1 MDYSKVQD
9 YPNLYRLND
18 SKCIVNSDKSG
29 YQEYMRKREDQMEEK
44 QKIHQLQ
51 EDFATLKG
59 DLDEIK
65 GLLRSLLKMNPEEIT
80 LTNLSKSFEYAKVA
94 KEIDDCGSV
103 EQLKNIAKSFC
114 KLYYKQQETMTMIGL
129 ADSEDK

>member
-65 GLLRSLLKMNPEEIT
+65 GLLRSLLK
-80 LTNLSKSFEYAKVA
+80 
-94 KEIDDCGSV
+94 
-103 EQLKNIAKSFC
+103 
-114 KLYYKQQETMTMIGL
+114 
-129 ADSEDK
+129 